1 MPSGRKSLSAIRPLG
16 SSRAAWSA
24 EIRALLIRSFTW
36 EWRGCLP
43 ADFLQHRPC
52 LPKESTLVPQIQVCW
67 WHRCEPKR
75 RPQAMRRLELSN
87 FRPSEDTGI
96 AVSQSDEF
104 GADMALSLATSVSFG
119 ASLRRWSNFVWLNG
133 MSQADCKL
141 ELVGRL
147 APTALLCHSSKAESR
162 YIEFSWA
169 IWVGSK
175 FLTFSW
181 APYTEEIKAGR
192 ATS

>member
-24 EIRALLIRSFTW
+24 EISALLIRSFTW

-87 FRPSEDTGI
+87 FNPRDDTGI
-96 AVSQSDEF
+96 AFNQSDEF
-104 GADMALSLATSVSFG
+104 GADTALSLATSVSLG
-119 ASLRRWSNFVWLNG
+119 ASPKRRYSVCFV
-133 MSQADCKL
+133 SQKMN
-141 ELVGRL
+141 
-147 APTALLCHSSKAESR
+147 
-162 YIEFSWA
+162 
-169 IWVGSK
+169 
-175 FLTFSW
+175 TFICRNKILILWHPWDPGGPS
-181 APYTEEIKAGR
+181 I
-192 ATS
+192 

>member
-24 EIRALLIRSFTW
+24 EISALLIRSFTW

-87 FRPSEDTGI
+87 FNPRDDTGI
-96 AVSQSDEF
+96 AVNQSDEF
-104 GADMALSLATSVSFG
+104 GADTALSLATSVSLG
-119 ASLRRWSNFVWLNG
+119 ASSKRRSYFDWLSG
-133 MSQADCKL
+133 VSQADCIL

-147 APTALLCHSSKAESR
+147 APTALFCHNSKAEPR
-162 YIEFSWA
+162 YTYFSWT
-169 IWVGSK
+169 IWIGSR
-175 FLTFSW
+175 FSTFSR
-181 APYTEEIKAGR
+181 AP
-192 ATS
+192 